1 MIMSTIRK
9 RWNRLVLDIVMA
21 RPPPVVAAVC
31 FVFGSVF
38 FIGYF
43 CAHWV
48 DQVDLAAYRP
58 YSIFADNILEQ
69 PLLGKLSS
77 VLPVDVVYTWVNGS
91 DPLFL
96 NGLHKLKEEQKAQGE
111 ICSLTHCMAASYI
124 AIRSTSN
131 EPEELEDLQSIP
143 SVLHQSKQKVLYRAG
158 ERRYTL
164 LQIAS
169 GINPSFILERI
180 RYMVPETSYMHQAF
194 WTTDVDS
201 AWGVKWPRAVIISGV
216 TELGPIEIMRMVL
229 PDDQE
234 SCNAYGEGDLMVIEC
249 ETEAPLKARFDA
261 GITKWELKGQT
272 IRMHAA
278 TLVLELD
285 TSQHEEE
292 MDPKR
297 FDDNEELRYSLRS
310 LEKFAP
316 WVRRVFIVTNGQIP
330 YWLNLEHPRL
340 TLVTHEEIF
349 TNLSHLPS
357 FSSPAIEVHLHR
369 IPGLSEHFLYLN
381 DDVMFGA
388 EVWPEDFYSPSA
400 GYKVYLAW
408 SLPECASGCPGSWLG
423 DGYCDTSCNTSN
435 CQWDG
440 GDCADN
446 SIESNPDHNFLDF
459 DDNNLFNKDSFCS
472 PSCSDSWLADKF
484 CDYECNIEKCGF
496 DGGDCGLSSFSQLYQ
511 LNVPQEGNTS
521 YHIPKGTSVCW
532 MNISSLIE
540 DSLVEGEYSD
550 HQLIRSLSINTA
562 QGILVVMVKPN
573 ITLQLSVVLGMES
586 KDKSRK
592 YKLIINFDTHQV
604 EKISNVTNMDLVG
617 ENFTFAQVNPK
628 VIKEEG
634 VPQRPES
641 TEEYHHV
648 NFYLSGMPSDVLEKA
663 RDLESQFLAKILTLK
678 GFKRKRSELVQKVL
692 KNEPQKKLVF
702 YDNESW
708 IPVRTNGSEHI
719 GNISLLHSRNLL
731 EVKLEKSKLE
741 DYSYG
746 NYISDYSMEGSD
758 SLKKQ
763 EDLQSL
769 SKEDYA
775 VPHYGQRRL
784 LDMFGESLLHVN
796 RLYNLEFGYQARRVP
811 AHMPHMINRK
821 IMTTLQ
827 KKFHH
832 QFEMTSSHKIR
843 HGNDMQFSFSYFY
856 FLMSTKLIR
865 TYEAIFDLYDTDES
879 GTWSDREIRTFLAQA
894 YDLPL
899 HFDYVQ
905 RLHTAIRNCSTFQ
918 DFPPVPTPLYER
930 YVDSNLPTV
939 SKELVLACP
948 YIISLMKKQESVP
961 LYQHFL
967 ASDAVVHFKMI
978 SSNISTVIQ
987 QLDDVRKNPKKFVCL
1002 NNNMDSKRKDNE
1014 LIHALV
1020 QDTYESLF
1028 PLPSAFELPPM
1039 YRNRFLYASELESW
1053 KQWRNF
1059 VRALVYASVASLIL
1073 LTLINF
1079 FSTEIEGLRR
1089 RWCRRKRRKD
1099 RFAHPHV

>member
-586 KDKSRK
+586 KDKSRDH
-592 YKLIINFDTHQV
+592 YFHQRFGMAMGSPLSAV
-604 EKISNVTNMDLVG
+604 LANLFMEFLEAGTFSDIVPGNVVWL
-617 ENFTFAQVNPK
+617 
-628 VIKEEG
+628 
-634 VPQRPES
+634 
-641 TEEYHHV
+641 
-648 NFYLSGMPSDVLEKA
+648 
-663 RDLESQFLAKILTLK
+663 
-678 GFKRKRSELVQKVL
+678 
-692 KNEPQKKLVF
+692 
-702 YDNESW
+702 
-708 IPVRTNGSEHI
+708 
-719 GNISLLHSRNLL
+719 
-731 EVKLEKSKLE
+731 
-741 DYSYG
+741 
-746 NYISDYSMEGSD
+746 
-758 SLKKQ
+758 
-763 EDLQSL
+763 
-769 SKEDYA
+769 
-775 VPHYGQRRL
+775 
-784 LDMFGESLLHVN
+784 
-796 RLYNLEFGYQARRVP
+796 
-811 AHMPHMINRK
+811 
-821 IMTTLQ
+821 
-827 KKFHH
+827 
-832 QFEMTSSHKIR
+832 
-843 HGNDMQFSFSYFY
+843 
-856 FLMSTKLIR
+856 
-865 TYEAIFDLYDTDES
+865 
-879 GTWSDREIRTFLAQA
+879 
-894 YDLPL
+894 
-899 HFDYVQ
+899 
-905 RLHTAIRNCSTFQ
+905 
-918 DFPPVPTPLYER
+918 R
-930 YVDSNLPTV
+930 YVDDILLISPRRFDIPKLQAALNEVEPSIQFTLEEEVNDSLPFLDTLIIKHDNLLKFTVYRKPTNKDDLTHFLSHHDLSIKKGV
-939 SKELVLACP
+939 VIGFYLRALRICSPEFLEDEFRHIKEVFQKLKYPECIIHQCKKKALKIMEGREPTKDPARRLILPASSVTTTLTRTLGRCNIQVVGQSSRTIKELSRRSDSQDEMWGKNAGVYRIPCAGCDRVYIGETSRDLKTRIREHRYDSRNNITTNACV
-948 YIISLMKKQESVP
+948 IHRNTNDHLM
-961 LYQHFL
+961 
-967 ASDAVVHFKMI
+967 DW
-978 SSNISTVIQ
+978 
-987 QLDDVRKNPKKFVCL
+987 
-1002 NNNMDSKRKDNE
+1002 DNAE
-1014 LIHALV
+1014 L
-1020 QDTYESLF
+1020 LF
-1028 PLPSAFELPPM
+1028 
-1039 YRNRFLYASELESW
+1039 SEPD
-1053 KQWRNF
+1053 R
-1059 VRALVYASVASLIL
+1059 V
-1073 LTLINF
+1073 
-1079 FSTEIEGLRR
+1079 
-1089 RWCRRKRRKD
+1089 RRKCLEVAAIQSFKTIEQNRGMFNIAPPIIHLLPALYKCMKC
-1099 RFAHPHV
+1099 PP